1 MKRLL
6 SAMLA
11 FALISVPVSSQGATA
26 TYKSCAAMV
35 AKYPNG
41 VAQKAKFKNLGK
53 GPIESPKIDA
63 KVYQANKKLDIDK
76 DGIACERVKRS
87 SSSGAQ
93 PKPSSP
99 EGIGFSKIDGT
110 SWRVAH
116 SAVSNAVAA
125 GTAIPALKYQIG
137 PQLAES
143 RLASRKVALATAAKL
158 WSRWFAPASVEAIYW
173 SEQDAAWAEE
183 KLATGWNYRPNLQQI
198 ALGERGNCGSA
209 GANGDPSVVSFHECV
224 GSNLENVPS
233 SVQTTPHE
241 YTHLF
246 QNKYGGCAL
255 YDWYCEG
262 GAAFFGSTI
271 GNTND
276 STGEKRLAQLRL
288 WSGNLGANRALV
300 AAGDKATIIRL
311 LKEWQGGSHTRDA
324 IAGSY
329 FLGNLATEVL
339 VASHGVE
346 TWASF
351 TIAMATERNFEANF
365 KKHYGIDLESFYK
378 IVADYVVT
386 QPEIFQ

>member
-6 SAMLA
+6 AAMLA
-11 FALISVPVSSQGATA
+11 LALISVPIASQGATI
-26 TYKSCAAMV
+26 TYKTCAAMNV
-35 AKYPNG
+35 KYPNG

-53 GPIESPKIDA
+53 GPIASPKVDA
-63 KVYQANKKLDIDK
+63 KVYLANKKLDTDK
-76 DGIACERVKRS
+76 DGIACEKIKS
-87 SSSGAQ
+87 DSTDSAL
-93 PKPSSP
+93 PKPTSP
-99 EGIGFSKIDGT
+99 EGLGFSKIDKD
-110 SWRVAH
+110 SWKVAQA
-116 SAVSNAVAA
+116 AVLNAVAA
-125 GTAIPALKYQIG
+125 GTTIPAISYQVG
-137 PQLAES
+137 PQLKES
-143 RLASRKVALATAAKL
+143 RLESRKVALATAAKL
-158 WSRWFAPASVEAIYW
+158 WSRWFAPQSVEAIYW
-173 SEQDAAWAEE
+173 SENDAAWAEE

-198 ALGERGNCGSA
+198 ALGEKGNCGSA
-209 GANGDPSVVSFHECV
+209 GANGDPRIVSFHECV

-288 WSGNLGANRALV
+288 WSGNLGPNRALV

-311 LKEWQGGSHTRDA
+311 LNEWQGGSHTRDA

-346 TWASF
+346 TWAKF
-351 TIAMATERNFEANF
+351 TIAMGTESDFEANF
-365 KKHYGIDLESFYK
+365 KKHYGIDLASFYK
-378 IVADYVVT
+378 VVADYIVS